1 MSELGGHYEECY
13 KELYKSQTK
22 EYNRRSS
29 SIEFVCDICG
39 KVSKGKDS
47 HQSHL
52 AAHAK
57 KAKLQ
62 KKSIEEAP
70 SSFFCDKCGKEFFTK
85 SRLAVHVWH
94 FHSKIIQCELCD
106 YSCPKPGMRRHMRV
120 HQEPKFECA
129 TCGKMLKTKTTLRA
143 HEREHAGIRPFP
155 CNVCNKSFSDNAA
168 LKQHKRLVHK
178 ITGPDAKPMRREL
191 ERGII
196 AFTIDDTMKQ
206 TK

>member
-1 MSELGGHYEECY
+1 MISYKGSYTTPQQVDYPGELINHVMEEGHSLEAVCPVKSCNQIIPVSELGGHYEECY
-13 KELYKSQTK
+13 KKLHKLQTK

-52 AAHAK
+52 AVHAK

-106 YSCPKPGMRRHMRV
+106 YSCPKPGMRRHM
-120 HQEPKFECA
+120 
-129 TCGKMLKTKTTLRA
+129 
-143 HEREHAGIRPFP
+143 
-155 CNVCNKSFSDNAA
+155 
-168 LKQHKRLVHK
+168 
-178 ITGPDAKPMRREL
+178 
-191 ERGII
+191 
-196 AFTIDDTMKQ
+196 
-206 TK
+206 